1 MLLTGYWDKEM
12 GTRYFRTTLKV
23 AIVHTSRYISINS
36 SDATKILM
44 TSGSIGISI
53 FNQGST
59 PLVWGGTNISVNSGN
74 YLFPAGR
81 VEWTDVQD
89 GFEFYVIS
97 DSNGTF
103 GLAHI
108 TEYR

>member
-1 MLLTGYWDKEM
+1 M

>member
-1 MLLTGYWDKEM
+1 M
-12 GTRYFRTTLKV
+12 GTKYFRTTVKTAV
-23 AIVHTSRYISINS
+23 VHTSRYISLNS
-36 SDATKILM
+36 SQATRIFM

-59 PLVWGGTNISVNSGN
+59 PLVWGGTNIAVNSGN

-81 VEWTDVQD
+81 LEFSDVQD
-89 GFEFYVIS
+89 AFELFMFS
-97 DSNGTF
+97 DSDGTT
-103 GLAHI
+103 GLIHI